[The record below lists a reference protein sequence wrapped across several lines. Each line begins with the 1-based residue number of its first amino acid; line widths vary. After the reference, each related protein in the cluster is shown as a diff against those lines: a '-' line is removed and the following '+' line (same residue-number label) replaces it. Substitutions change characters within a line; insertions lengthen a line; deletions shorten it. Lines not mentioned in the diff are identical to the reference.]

1 MTQHSLTSNTPPAH
15 QVEPRRYAGWQPEKS
30 GFIGG
35 LSLAGFCFTA
45 TAVAVLLVPVYRSS
59 WDTLLLA
66 GPVAGL
72 LLSLAY
78 VRVSGLSADEWLLRA
93 VRHCWNTLRRRNTF
107 ASGVFAPTRSDT
119 GSDTGADDAGLSG
132 HAQYMNQ
139 PMDLPGMLACTRILS
154 APTGAGG
161 GAGAGAGSVAAVVHD
176 PLGNTYTAV
185 LKVSPPGLAL
195 ADLERQHQRV
205 DSWGALLA
213 GLCVEDGAL
222 CRVGVCE
229 RSLPDD
235 GTALRGWTQDHTV
248 ADAPSGAVE
257 VLNELMA
264 TAGPS
269 ANARD
274 TFLTLTLDASRART
288 KVKAAGGGDLGA
300 CTVLMRE
307 LTALRPAIPAAEL
320 KIDAVLGP
328 RELAEVIRT
337 AYDPHAVEP
346 LASRR
351 NHAGTDNGTGNGM
364 QAGTTQTGTTQ
375 TGTTQTGT
383 TQAGTTASRD
393 GTGAERAADSA
404 DHAAHAEDG
413 ERGLAAGVDP
423 ALAGPAAAESG
434 WSTYRHDGAWTVTYQ
449 VRDWPRAAVY
459 PTVLQPLM
467 KPKPYARRTFSL
479 LCEPLGPRRAERELS
494 RERTK
499 RQTLISL
506 RRRTGRVDSPDEVRE
521 LSRAETQDQARAA
534 GHGIA
539 RFTALVA
546 VTVTHLEDLDQ
557 ACAELEADAAMS
569 RIELRRLWGAQ
580 DSGFA
585 ACCLPLGH
593 GLPNRRS
600 AL

>member
-1 MTQHSLTSNTPPAH
+1 MTQHSLTRSTPTAPPA
-15 QVEPRRYAGWQPEKS
+15 EPRRYAGWQPEKS

-35 LSLAGFCFTA
+35 LSLAGFCFAA
-45 TAVAVLLVPVYRSS
+45 TAVVVLLVPVYRSS
-59 WDTLLLA
+59 WDTLLVA

-72 LLSLAY
+72 LLGLAY
-78 VRVSGLSADEWLLRA
+78 VRISGLSADEWLLRA
-93 VRHCWNTLRRRNTF
+93 LRHWWNTLRRRNTF
-107 ASGVFAPTRSDT
+107 ASGVFAPTRVNDP
-119 GSDTGADDAGLSG
+119 
-132 HAQYMNQ
+132 QQ
-139 PMDLPGMLACTRILS
+139 VQRMDLPGMLASTRILA
-154 APTGAGG
+154 APTGIGG
-161 GAGAGAGSVAAVVHD
+161 RADSGAAVVHD
-176 PLGNTYTAV
+176 PLANTYTAV
-185 LKVSPPGLAL
+185 VRVHPPGLAL
-195 ADLERQHQRV
+195 ADLDRQHQRV

-222 CRVGVCE
+222 CRIGVCE

-235 GTALRGWTQDHTV
+235 GTALRGWTQAHAV
-248 ADAPSGAVE
+248 PDAPEAAVAVVE
-257 VLNELMA
+257 ELMTA
-264 TAGPS
+264 AGPS

-274 TFLTLTLDASRART
+274 TFLTLTLDATRARS
-288 KVKAAGGGDLGA
+288 KIRAAGGGDLGA
-300 CTVLMRE
+300 CAVLLRE
-307 LTALRPAIPAAEL
+307 LTALRPAITAAEL
-320 KIDAVLGP
+320 RIESVLGP

-337 AYDPHAVEP
+337 AYDPHAVES

-351 NHAGTDNGTGNGM
+351 DPAGATSTATAGGTD
-364 QAGTTQTGTTQ
+364 
-375 TGTTQTGT
+375 
-383 TQAGTTASRD
+383 
-393 GTGAERAADSA
+393 TGAE
-404 DHAAHAEDG
+404 HAQP
-413 ERGLAAGVDP
+413 GLAPGVDP

-434 WSTYRHDGAWTVTYQ
+434 WSTYRHDGAWTVVYQ

-467 KPKPYARRTFSL
+467 KPKPHARRTFTL

-494 RERTK
+494 RERAK

-521 LSRAETQDQARAA
+521 LSRAETQDHARAA
-534 GHGIA
+534 GHGIC

-546 VTVTHLEDLDQ
+546 VTVTDPGELDE
-557 ACAELEADAAMS
+557 ACAELEADAASS

-593 GLPNRRS
+593 GLPNRRT

>member
-1 MTQHSLTSNTPPAH
+1 MTQHISTQTTH
-15 QVEPRRYAGWQPEKS
+15 EPRRYAGWQPEKS

-35 LSLAGFCFTA
+35 LSLAGFCFAA
-45 TAVAVLLVPVYRSS
+45 TAVVVLLVPVYRSS
-59 WDTLLLA
+59 WDTLLVA

-72 LLSLAY
+72 LLGLAY
-78 VRVSGLSADEWLLRA
+78 VRISGLSADEWFLRA
-93 VRHCWNTLRRRNTF
+93 VRHGWNTLRARNTF
-107 ASGVFAPTRSDT
+107 VSGVFAPTRT
-119 GSDTGADDAGLSG
+119 DDAGLSG
-132 HAQYMNQ
+132 QAQ

-154 APTGAGG
+154 APTGTGG
-161 GAGAGAGSVAAVVHD
+161 GAGGEAAVVHD
-176 PLGNTYTAV
+176 PLANTYTAV
-185 LKVSPPGLAL
+185 LRVHPPGLAL
-195 ADLERQHQRV
+195 ADLDRQHQRV

-213 GLCVEDGAL
+213 GLCVEDGSL
-222 CRVGVCE
+222 TRVGVCE

-235 GTALRGWTQDHTV
+235 GTALRGWTEAHTV
-248 ADAPSGAVE
+248 ADAPPAAVAVTE
-257 VLNELMA
+257 ELMA
-264 TAGPS
+264 AVGPS

-274 TFLTLTLDASRART
+274 TFLTLTLDATRARG

-300 CTVLMRE
+300 CAVLMRE
-307 LTALRPAIPAAEL
+307 LTALRPAITAAEL
-320 KIDAVLGP
+320 RIESVLTP

-337 AYDPHAVEP
+337 AYDPHAIEP

-351 NHAGTDNGTGNGM
+351 NHARPNAGNVDRHTGSVGK
-364 QAGTTQTGTTQ
+364 
-375 TGTTQTGT
+375 
-383 TQAGTTASRD
+383 D
-393 GTGAERAADSA
+393 AEA
-404 DHAAHAEDG
+404 
-413 ERGLAAGVDP
+413 GLAPGVDP

-434 WSTYRHDGAWTVTYQ
+434 WSAYRHDGAWTVTYQ

-467 KPKPYARRTFSL
+467 KPKPHARRTFSL
-479 LCEPLGPRRAERELS
+479 ICEPLGPRRAERELS

-506 RRRTGRVDSPDEVRE
+506 RRRTGRVDSPDEVCE

-534 GHGIA
+534 GHGIT

-546 VTVTHLEDLDQ
+546 VTVTDPAELDE

-585 ACCLPLGH
+585 ACCLPLGN
-593 GLPNRRS
+593 GLPNRRA

>member
-1 MTQHSLTSNTPPAH
+1 VTQHSLTRSTPTTHPL
-15 QVEPRRYAGWQPEKS
+15 QPRRYAGWQPEKA

-45 TAVAVLLVPVYRSS
+45 TAVVVLLVPVYRSS
-59 WDTLLLA
+59 WHTLLVA
-66 GPVAGL
+66 GPIAGL
-72 LLSLAY
+72 LLALAH
-78 VRVSGLSADEWLLRA
+78 VRICGLSADEWLLRA
-93 VRHCWNTLRRRNTF
+93 IRHSWNTLRARNTF
-107 ASGVFAPTRSDT
+107 ASGVFAPTRSDI
-119 GSDTGADDAGLSG
+119 GPDDPQQ
-132 HAQYMNQ
+132 AQYTNQ
-139 PMDLPGMLACTRILS
+139 PMDLPGTLACIRILS
-154 APTGAGG
+154 APTGT
-161 GAGAGAGSVAAVVHD
+161 GARGDGEAAVVCD
-176 PLGNTYTAV
+176 PLANTYSAV
-185 LKVSPPGLAL
+185 LQVSPPGLAL
-195 ADLERQHQRV
+195 ADLDRQHRRV

-213 GLCVEDGAL
+213 GLCVEDGSL
-222 CRVGVCE
+222 TRIGVCE

-235 GTALRGWTQDHTV
+235 GTALRGWTEAHATP
-248 ADAPSGAVE
+248 DAPEAAVA
-257 VLNELMA
+257 VLGELMA
-264 TAGPS
+264 AAGPS

-274 TFLTLTLDASRART
+274 TFLTLTLDATRARS
-288 KVKAAGGGDLGA
+288 KIRAAGGGDLGA
-300 CTVLMRE
+300 CAVLMRE
-307 LTALRPAIPAAEL
+307 LTALRPAITAAEL
-320 KIDAVLGP
+320 KIEAVLGS

-337 AYDPHAVEP
+337 AYDPHAIEP

-351 NHAGTDNGTGNGM
+351 NHSRPDTGNVDRRTGTD
-364 QAGTTQTGTTQ
+364 TGTT
-375 TGTTQTGT
+375 
-383 TQAGTTASRD
+383 AGRNA
-393 GTGAERAADSA
+393 TGAA
-404 DHAAHAEDG
+404 DHVDDRES
-413 ERGLAAGVDP
+413 GLAAGVDP

-434 WSTYRHDGAWTVTYQ
+434 WSTYRHDGAWSVVYH

-479 LCEPLGPRRAERELS
+479 ICEPLGPRRAERELS

-506 RRRTGRVDSPDEVRE
+506 RRRTGRVDSPDEARE

-534 GHGIA
+534 GHGIC

-546 VTVTHLEDLDQ
+546 VTVTHLQDLEE

-569 RIELRRLWGAQ
+569 GIELRRLWGAQ

-593 GLPNRRS
+593 GLPNRRV

>member
-1 MTQHSLTSNTPPAH
+1 VTQHTLARGTHPPPAA
-15 QVEPRRYAGWQPEKS
+15 EPRRYAGWQPEKS

-45 TAVAVLLVPVYRSS
+45 TAVVVLLVPVYRSS
-59 WDTLLLA
+59 WDILLLA
-66 GPVAGL
+66 GPVAAL
-72 LLSLAY
+72 LLALAY
-78 VRVSGLSADEWLLRA
+78 VRVSGLSADEWLPRA

-107 ASGVFAPTRSDT
+107 ASGVFAPARSDE
-119 GSDTGADDAGLSG
+119 GADDPGSTDSG
-132 HAQYMNQ
+132 QAQ
-139 PMDLPGMLACTRILS
+139 PMDLPGTLASTRILT
-154 APTGAGG
+154 APTGTGTG
-161 GAGAGAGSVAAVVHD
+161 TGAGSGAGSGAAVVHD
-176 PLGNTYTAV
+176 PLANTYSAIIRV
-185 LKVSPPGLAL
+185 HPPGLAL
-195 ADLERQHQRV
+195 ADLDRQHQRV
-205 DSWGALLA
+205 HSWGALLA
-213 GLCVEDGAL
+213 GLCVEDGSL
-222 CRVGVCE
+222 TRIGVCE

-235 GTALRGWTQDHTV
+235 GTALRGWTDQHTV
-248 ADAPSGAVE
+248 ADAPTGAVA
-257 VLNELMA
+257 VLEELMA
-264 TAGPS
+264 GAGPS

-274 TFLTLTLDASRART
+274 TFITLTLDATRARG

-300 CTVLMRE
+300 CAVLMRE
-307 LTALRPAIPAAEL
+307 LTALRPAISAAEL
-320 KIDAVLGP
+320 RIEAVLAP

-337 AYDPHAVEP
+337 AYDPHATEP

-351 NHAGTDNGTGNGM
+351 HHARFNGHDIGHDTGHDTGTSASRTSSAGHGGDNGAT
-364 QAGTTQTGTTQ
+364 
-375 TGTTQTGT
+375 
-383 TQAGTTASRD
+383 
-393 GTGAERAADSA
+393 
-404 DHAAHAEDG
+404 
-413 ERGLAAGVDP
+413 GLAAGVDP

-434 WSTYRHDGAWTVTYQ
+434 WSSYRHDGAWTVTYQ

-467 KPKPYARRTFSL
+467 KPKPHARRTFTL

-534 GHGIA
+534 GHGVC

-546 VTVTHLEDLDQ
+546 VTVTHREDLDE

-593 GLPNRRS
+593 GLPNRRA